1 MIASAL
7 TLPPPLPMPLHLTP
21 LLLIPTAPAAEAAPS
36 VFALPIVMDP
46 VLPPLAEAQVEEEEV
61 ELSELT
67 PDGQPPLPPMIMLM
81 LGGNA
86 SVQTPKEAAPKPLEA
101 KMDAVPVGTT
111 GALAPIL
118 LSASSPSAPLAPESA
133 PKPLPSTDA
142 ALDQMSAWAAET
154 EELGTLSQDIAALSS
169 PSRRIAFR
177 MEGAQLGMLDVR
189 LQTSDA
195 GVSVGFRTETEQ
207 SRAAIAQAQPRLV
220 EDLRATGIRVSDTQV
235 STDAGT
241 SQRERPAEPQPP
253 QLIEVA
259 LLPSD
264 QSPPSSTPPSPTK
277 AAPGRFA

>member
-1 MIASAL
+1 MIAPAL
-7 TLPPPLPMPLHLTP
+7 TLPPPLPLPLTP
-21 LLLIPTAPAAEAAPS
+21 LLLIPTASATEAAPL
-36 VFALPIVMDP
+36 VFALPIVADP
-46 VLPPLAEAQVEEEEV
+46 VLPQLAEAQVEEEEA

-67 PDGQPPLPPMIMLM
+67 SDASAPIPAMIMLLM
-81 LGGNA
+81 SGNA
-86 SVQTPKEAAPKPLEA
+86 SAQTPKEAAPKPLET
-101 KMDAVPVGTT
+101 KIDAAPVGTT
-111 GALAPIL
+111 GAPAPIL
-118 LSASSPSAPLAPESA
+118 LSVSSLSAPSTPESA
-133 PKPLPSTDA
+133 PKPMPSADA

-154 EELGTLSQDIAALSS
+154 EELDTLSQDIAALSS
-169 PSRRIAFR
+169 PSRRVAFR

-264 QSPPSSTPPSPTK
+264 QSPPSPTPPSPVK